1 MKKKILVAMMAAMTA
16 MLCACGEKAAVESTV
31 NPNDYVTLG
40 DYSNLTADVEL
51 QTVSENDIE
60 TQLKN
65 ELDYY
70 VDTYGLVSYEPV
82 EGRDVIESGDMVNI
96 DYSGTKDG
104 VAFDGGTA
112 QNYYLEIGSGTFIPG
127 FEDGLIGK
135 KLNETVDLD
144 LTFPEEYQN
153 EDLAGQAVVFTVSV
167 NSICDASKQVVPEYD
182 DALIKQLYDL
192 GFSFE
197 TMDDYRANVKEYL
210 ENEVE
215 EYNESAKSN
224 AIWEAVY
231 ATCEVKEPPTEMVD
245 NIKDKIYAN
254 AQTYADQYSMT
265 LEDFLDQGMGMTTD
279 EFEEQAQNTAV
290 ESAKEQLVIQAIA
303 KKEDIV
309 VSQKTLQDMKEQ
321 EAEEAGST
329 VDEYFQG
336 VEDADYYDYVL
347 NKKVYEYLST
357 IVTLNEK

>member
-31 NPNDYVTLG
+31 NPDDYVVLG
-40 DYSNLTADVEL
+40 DYKNLTADVEL
-51 QTVSENDIE
+51 QTISDNDVE
-60 TQLKN
+60 TQMKN

-70 VDTYGLVSYEPV
+70 VDTYGLVYYEPV

-96 DYSGTKDG
+96 DYTGTKDG

-153 EDLAGQAVVFTVSV
+153 EDLAGQAVVFTVSI
-167 NSICDASKQVVPEYD
+167 NSICDASKMITPEYD

-197 TMDDYRANVKEYL
+197 TMDDYRADVKAYL
-210 ENEVE
+210 ESQVE
-215 EYNESAKSN
+215 EVNEDAKDT
-224 AIWEAVY
+224 AIWDAVY
-231 ATCEVKEPPTEMVD
+231 ATCEVKEPPTEMVN

-265 LEDFLDQGMGMTTD
+265 LDDFLEQGMGMTT
-279 EFEEQAQNTAV
+279 EQFEEQAESTAV

-303 KKEDIV
+303 KKEDII
-309 VSQKTLQDMKEQ
+309 VSKKTLQDMKEQ
-321 EAEEAGST
+321 EAEAAGKT

-336 VEDADYYDYVL
+336 VEDTDYYDYVL
-347 NKKVYEYLST
+347 NKKVYEYLDT
-357 IVTLNEK
+357 IVTVNEK